1 MASGQLFDAKLTY
14 LLPLRNNPVTAKQ
27 ITTFALAGI
36 GFVIDRATH
45 L

>member
-1 MASGQLFDAKLTY
+1 MGSSQLFDAKLTY
-14 LLPLRNNPVTAKQ
+14 LLPLRNNPVVTKQ
-27 ITTFALAGI
+27 ITAFVLAGM

>member
-1 MASGQLFDAKLTY
+1 MASRQFFDAKLTY
-14 LLPLRNNPVTAKQ
+14 LLPLRNSPVTAKQ
-27 ITTFALAGI
+27 ITAFTLTGM